1 MIRLPALPYPQDA
14 LAPHISER
22 TMGFHYGK
30 HHAGYVANLNKL
42 LSGGAGQVGNTVGA
56 SGGVAG
62 GVGGGVGGAVGVGA
76 GGAGGR
82 GAGGG
87 AGRGAGGG
95 GVSLETL
102 ITTPGPVAVFNNAA
116 QIWNHT
122 FYWQSMSPDG
132 GGDPSGELAS
142 AITSSFGSVDTLR
155 DELTAAATRNFASGW
170 TWLVRL
176 GSGAGDGFGDGGG
189 GAGDGGGG
197 AGGGGGG
204 AGDGGGGAGGG
215 GGGAGAGGG
224 AGDGG
229 GGAGDGGGGELAVIN
244 TNDADNPLVSGH
256 QPLLTIDIWEH
267 AYYLDYQNARPAY
280 IATFLEHLI
289 NWDFAA
295 ANYAA

>member
-22 TMGFHYGK
+22 TMGLHYGK

-42 LSGGAGQVGNTVGA
+42 LSGGAGKVGNTVGA
-56 SGGVAG
+56 SGGFSN
-62 GVGGGVGGAVGVGA
+62 GVGGGAV
-76 GGAGGR
+76 GAGGR

-87 AGRGAGGG
+87 GGRGAGGA

-176 GSGAGDGFGDGGG
+176 GSGGAGDG
-189 GAGDGGGG
+189 GAGDGGAGDGGAGDGGAGDGG
-197 AGGGGGG
+197 AGGGG
-204 AGDGGGGAGGG
+204 A
-215 GGGAGAGGG
+215 
-224 AGDGG
+224 
-229 GGAGDGGGGELAVIN
+229 GELAVIN

>member
-1 MIRLPALPYPQDA
+1 MIELPALPYPQDA

-22 TMGFHYGK
+22 TMGLHYGK

-42 LSGGAGQVGNTVGA
+42 LAGGAGQVGNSVGA
-56 SGGVAG
+56 SGGFFG
-62 GVGGGVGGAVGVGA
+62 GVDDRA
-76 GGAGGR
+76 GN

-87 AGRGAGGG
+87 AHSDE

-102 ITTPGPVAVFNNAA
+102 ITTRGPVAVFNNAA

-170 TWLVRL
+170 TWLVCL
-176 GSGAGDGFGDGGG
+176 GW
-189 GAGDGGGG
+189 
-197 AGGGGGG
+197 
-204 AGDGGGGAGGG
+204 
-215 GGGAGAGGG
+215 GAGAEG
-224 AGDGG
+224 AG
-229 GGAGDGGGGELAVIN
+229 AGGGELAVIN
-244 TNDADNPLVSGH
+244 TNDADNPLTSGH

-295 ANYAA
+295 VNYAA